1 MQHGKKEVHNY
12 RIGTPDSCSGGR
24 GQGALRP
31 GAHGVGGL
39 RSGAYEPGAHGVG
52 GLRSGAYEP
61 GAHGLGRLG
70 SGAYEPGAPELCRRE
85 PGAHNTEQQA
95 DTLQPQ
101 LEHGG
106 SSAYGPLSPSPSGL
120 YLREHEHDACGI
132 GIVAD
137 LTKKSSHSVISDALT
152 ILQNLEH
159 RGAVGGDKKTGDG
172 AGILCQI
179 PDRFFRREMGI
190 EVSMGAVHTGTP
202 LPNASHPSD
211 LPYGIGMFFLPA
223 AHNAFLS
230 AKKLVSK
237 IAAERGFALISW
249 RDVPILPQ
257 VLGERANKTM
267 PRICQAAF
275 VRNPSSSIS
284 PDDFERSLFILR
296 KYIEQEAKRA
306 GFSFEEFYIP
316 SLSSRIIVYKGMF
329 VASQFANFYPD
340 LRDPLFESQ
349 FAIVHQRYSTNT
361 LPSWPLAQPFHM
373 IAHNGEI
380 NTLRKN
386 INSMK
391 ARQATMASPLLG
403 ADFFKDITI
412 LDEAGSDSAIFDNI
426 FELLVHAG
434 RRPEQV
440 FAMMVQE
447 PFGEGLRISH
457 DKRAYYDF
465 HAAMLETWD
474 GPAAMSFT
482 DGRVVGA
489 ALDRNGLR
497 PFRYL
502 LTKSGYFIGAS
513 EAGVLDIDESDI
525 VERGILRP
533 GEMVLADLENGRLIN
548 DAEIKTRISR
558 QKPYRRWLETNRIE
572 LRGLFSAPD
581 VRPSSTELKHLM
593 SYFQYNTETMNI
605 LKPMLLQKQEAVSAM
620 GTKKPP
626 AILSRVPVPLYAYF
640 RQRFA
645 QVTNPAIDPYR
656 ESAVMSLDNYI
667 GTQKNL
673 LEETPEHCRQLKLQ
687 RPILSNSDMEKLK
700 NSRVP
705 GFASAS
711 VFMLTPATNIRLE
724 EELDRICREAE
735 HHIDQGANLIILS
748 DRGLDE
754 QHAAIPAL
762 LATAAVHTY
771 LVDAKKRHL
780 AGLVVETG
788 EARDV
793 HEIAV
798 LLAYGAS
805 GVNPW
810 MVFELLPSISD
821 QLEERPSAEIL
832 ADHYIEAVNKGILK
846 IMSKLGIATVSSYRG
861 SRMFEA
867 VGLSEGLVKRYFRGT
882 ESRFGGIGLDE
893 IADDMLSRHRAAF
906 GVEPKIVNQPA
917 SPPAVPWP
925 PSLAAKLT
933 KAVRE
938 LDAEAWRAYADGMD
952 SAARPPFALRDLFS
966 FKSDGSLVSRSPL
979 PLDQVQ
985 PAEEI
990 IKRFSIAAMSLGAI
1004 SPEAHEALAAGA
1016 NAISSW
1022 SNSGEGGEDSERH
1035 TYQDRGLDSHNASKQ
1050 IASGRFGVT
1059 ARYLATGLELQI
1071 KIAQGAKP
1079 GEGGQLP
1086 GAKVNDYIAK
1096 LRHSKPGVTL
1106 ISPPPHHDIY
1116 SIEDLSQLIHD
1127 LHCINP
1133 GARIAVKLAAQAGVG
1148 TVAAGVAKAGADC
1161 IIISSGDGGTGAAPL
1176 SSLDYAGS
1184 YWEAAL
1190 PEVRQVLAMNSL
1202 DLNTVIQV
1210 DGRLRT
1216 ARDVVIAAILGARE
1230 FAFGTA
1236 ALIAMGCIACGKC
1249 NLGKCP
1255 VGIATQEPE
1264 FRANFKG
1271 RPEHLVAFFKFLA
1284 EDVRTILAS
1293 LGAKTID
1300 EILGK
1305 YELLDFSGRASTA
1318 REKTLDFD
1326 HIKEALEIARRYPL
1340 VEERDIGSEE
1350 MPAIPLPEAG
1360 LRNFRPEKR
1369 QDFSIS
1375 EAEAALL
1382 QKCAQLFQK
1391 RESTSRLELSL
1402 PIRNSDRSVGAAL
1415 SGEIIRAGLTLE
1427 PDAIAVTFRGTAG
1440 QSFGAFLVQG
1450 VLFRLFGEANDY
1462 LGKGLSGGRIIVRP
1476 RRESRCQPERNVIAG
1491 NVCLYGATAGEVF
1504 LNGKVGERF
1513 CVRNSG
1519 ALAVAEGTGNHAC
1532 EYMTEGIV
1540 VILGKTGINFGAG
1553 MTGGVAYVF
1562 DEDQL
1567 FDTRCNLSDVD
1578 IAAVTSAEDIDQLR
1592 TIIERHQNLTGSPRA
1607 KQMLSEWDS
1616 YLPLFLKVVPR

>member
-1 MQHGKKEVHNY
+1 MQQM
-12 RIGTPDSCSGGR
+12 PA
-24 GQGALRP
+24 Q
-31 GAHGVGGL
+31 
-39 RSGAYEPGAHGVG
+39 
-52 GLRSGAYEP
+52 
-61 GAHGLGRLG
+61 
-70 SGAYEPGAPELCRRE
+70 
-85 PGAHNTEQQA
+85 
-95 DTLQPQ
+95 
-101 LEHGG
+101 
-106 SSAYGPLSPSPSGL
+106 SGL
-120 YLREHEHDACGI
+120 YCSEHEHDACGL

-137 LTKKSSHSVISDALT
+137 LKNGPSHTVISDALT

-179 PDRFFRREMGI
+179 PDRFFRREMDI
-190 EVSMGAVHTGTP
+190 EAAIGAAH
-202 LPNASHPSD
+202 AA

-223 AHNAFLS
+223 QRETFS
-230 AKKLVSK
+230 KAKALVAD
-237 IAAERGFALISW
+237 IAAVRGFTILCW
-249 RDVPILPQ
+249 RDVPTLPQ

-267 PRICQAAF
+267 PRICQTAF
-275 VRNPSSSIS
+275 VPSAV
-284 PDDFERSLFILR
+284 PAPLAPAHGPQGDGFERSLFILR
-296 KYIEQEAKRA
+296 KYIEKEARQA
-306 GFSFEEFYIP
+306 GFSNDEFYIP
-316 SLSSRIIVYKGMF
+316 SLSSRTIVYKGMF

-349 FAIVHQRYSTNT
+349 CAIVHQRYSTNT
-361 LPSWPLAQPFHM
+361 FPSWPLAQPFHM

-391 ARQATMASPLLG
+391 ARQATMASPVFG
-403 ADFFKDITI
+403 ADFFKDIAI
-412 LDEAGSDSAIFDNI
+412 LDPTGSDSAIFDNI

-434 RRPEQV
+434 RSPEQV

-447 PFGEGLRISH
+447 PFGEGLQISH

-502 LTKSGYFIGAS
+502 LTKSGRFIGAS
-513 EAGVLDIDESDI
+513 EAGVLDVDEVDI
-525 VERGILRP
+525 LERGILRP
-533 GEMVLADLENGRLIN
+533 GEMLLADIQHGRLLN
-548 DAEIKTRISR
+548 DAEIKAHISR

-581 VRPSSTELKHLM
+581 VRPSSIELQHLV
-593 SYFQYNTETMNI
+593 SYFKYDNDTMNI
-605 LKPMLLQKQEAVSAM
+605 LKPMLLQKQEAVAAM

-626 AILSRVPVPLYAYF
+626 AILSRTPVPLYAYF

-656 ESAVMSLDNYI
+656 ESAVMSLENYI

-687 RPILSNSDMEKLK
+687 RPILSNSDMERLK
-700 NSRVP
+700 NARVP
-705 GFASAS
+705 PFVSATVSMLVPASH
-711 VFMLTPATNIRLE
+711 IRLD
-724 EELDRICREAE
+724 EELDRMCRQSERSIE
-735 HHIDQGANLIILS
+735 QGANLIILS
-748 DRGLDE
+748 DRGVNRE
-754 QHAAIPAL
+754 YAAIPAL
-762 LATAAVHTY
+762 LAAAAVHTY

-810 MVFELLPSISD
+810 MVFELLPSISS
-821 QLEERPSAEIL
+821 QLEEKPSPEIL

-867 VGLSEGLVKRYFRGT
+867 VGLSENLVERYFRGT
-882 ESRFGGIGLDE
+882 ESRFGGIGLEE
-893 IADDMLSRHRAAF
+893 IAEDMLSRHRKAF
-906 GVEPKIVNQPA
+906 GIEEEKNLQAGDALQDPSRAQNAGAGHTTSHAVHQPA
-917 SPPAVPWP
+917 SPADVPWP

-933 KAVRE
+933 RAVRE
-938 LDAEAWRAYADGMD
+938 GDVAAWRAYADGMD
-952 SAARPPFALRDLFS
+952 SAARPPFTLRDLFS
-966 FKSDGSLVSRSPL
+966 FKFENPTSSGSSI

-985 PAEEI
+985 PAEDI
-990 IKRFSIAAMSLGAI
+990 IRRFSVAAMSLGAI

-1016 NAISSW
+1016 NAIGSW

-1035 TYQDRGLDSHNASKQ
+1035 SYHDKGFDSSNASKQ

-1086 GAKVNDYIAK
+1086 GAKVNEYIAK

-1127 LHCINP
+1127 LRCINP
-1133 GARIAVKLAAQAGVG
+1133 SARIAVKLAAQSGIG

-1161 IIISSGDGGTGAAPL
+1161 IIVSSGDGGTGAAPL

-1236 ALIAMGCIACGKC
+1236 ALIAMGCIACGRC
-1249 NLGKCP
+1249 NLGTCP
-1255 VGIATQEPE
+1255 VGIATQDSE
-1264 FRANFKG
+1264 FRAKFKG
-1271 RPEHLVAFFKFLA
+1271 SPEHLIAFFKFLA
-1284 EDVRTILAS
+1284 EDVRKILAS
-1293 LGAKTID
+1293 LGAKTLD
-1300 EILGK
+1300 EVLGK

-1318 REKTLDFD
+1318 REKTLDFNS
-1326 HIKEALEIARRYPL
+1326 IREALEIARRYPL
-1340 VEERDIGSEE
+1340 VEGQDLTGDTT
-1350 MPAIPLPEAG
+1350 PAIPLPEAG

-1369 QDFSIS
+1369 LDFSIS
-1375 EAEAALL
+1375 EAESALL
-1382 QKCAQLFQK
+1382 QKCARLFQEFQE
-1391 RESTSRLELSL
+1391 RASPSRLEFSL
-1402 PIRNSDRSVGAAL
+1402 PIRNADRSVGAAL
-1415 SGEIIRAGLTLE
+1415 SGEIVRAWLTLE
-1427 PDAIAVTFRGTAG
+1427 DDTISVTFRGTAG
-1440 QSFGAFLVQG
+1440 QSFGAFLAPG
-1450 VLFRLFGEANDY
+1450 VSFRLFGEANDY
-1462 LGKGLSGGRIIVRP
+1462 LGKGLSGGRIVVRP
-1476 RRESRCQPERNVIAG
+1476 RRESRCQPDQNVIAG
-1491 NVCLYGATAGEVF
+1491 NVCLYGATAGEVY
-1504 LNGKVGERF
+1504 LNGTVGERF

-1519 ALAVAEGTGNHAC
+1519 ARAVVEGTGNHAC

-1540 VILGKTGINFGAG
+1540 VVLGKTGINFGAG
-1553 MTGGVAYVF
+1553 MTGGVAYVL
-1562 DEDQL
+1562 DEDHL
-1567 FDTRCNLSDVD
+1567 FDTRCNASDVD
-1578 IAAVTSAEDIDQLR
+1578 VAGLTQPDDIEGLYA
-1592 TIIERHQNLTGSPRA
+1592 IIERHHALTGSPKA
-1607 KQMLSEWDS
+1607 KKILDEWSS
-1616 YLPLFLKVVPR
+1616 YLPLFLKVTPRGSR

>member
-1 MQHGKKEVHNY
+1 MQQRKKEVHNY
-12 RIGTPDSCSGGR
+12 HVGARGPCSG
-24 GQGALRP
+24 APCFEASSSLLP
-31 GAHGVGGL
+31 GPGGF
-39 RSGAYEPGAHGVG
+39 
-52 GLRSGAYEP
+52 
-61 GAHGLGRLG
+61 
-70 SGAYEPGAPELCRRE
+70 
-85 PGAHNTEQQA
+85 
-95 DTLQPQ
+95 
-101 LEHGG
+101 
-106 SSAYGPLSPSPSGL
+106 
-120 YLREHEHDACGI
+120 YLPEHEHDACGL
-132 GIVAD
+132 GIIAE
-137 LTKKSSHSVISDALT
+137 LRKGPSHAVISDALT

-179 PDRFFRREMGI
+179 PDRFFRREMAI
-190 EVSMGAVHTGTP
+190 NDM
-202 LPNASHPSD
+202 
-211 LPYGIGMFFLPA
+211 PYGIGMFFLPA
-223 AHNAFLS
+223 SRNAFVN
-230 AKKLVSK
+230 AKELVSS
-237 IAAERGFALISW
+237 IAARRGFAVTSW

-267 PRICQAAF
+267 PRICQAGF
-275 VRNPSSSIS
+275 VQLSSLAKAEENDDARTRSTRATRSIPS
-284 PDDFERSLFILR
+284 DDFERNLFILR
-296 KYIEQEAKRA
+296 KHIEQEAKRA
-306 GFSFEEFYIP
+306 GFSFDEFYIP
-316 SLSSRIIVYKGMF
+316 SLSSRLIVYKGMF

-340 LRDPLFESQ
+340 LRDPLFESR

-361 LPSWPLAQPFHM
+361 FPSWPLAQPFHM

-403 ADFFKDITI
+403 ADFFKDIAV

-426 FELLVHAG
+426 FEILVHAG
-434 RRPEQV
+434 RSPQQV
-440 FAMMVQE
+440 FSMMVQE
-447 PFGEGLRISH
+447 PFGESLRMSH

-502 LTKSGYFIGAS
+502 LTESGRFVGAS
-513 EAGVLDIDESDI
+513 EAGVLDLEEADI

-533 GEMVLADLENGRLIN
+533 GEMLLIDPERGRLIH
-548 DAEIKTRISR
+548 DAEIKSSLSR
-558 QKPYRRWLETNRIE
+558 QKPYRRWLEANRIE

-581 VRPSSTELKHLM
+581 VQPSGAELAQLM
-593 SYFQYNTETMNI
+593 SYFQYDNETMNI
-605 LKPMLLQKQEAVSAM
+605 LKPMLLQKQEVVSAM
-620 GTKKPP
+620 GTRKPP
-626 AILSRVPVPLYAYF
+626 AILSRTPARLYAYF

-656 ESAVMSLDNYI
+656 ESAVMSLENYI

-687 RPILSNSDMEKLK
+687 RPILSNSDMEKLR
-700 NSRVP
+700 NSRVA
-705 GFASAS
+705 GFSSATVS
-711 VFMLTPATNIRLE
+711 MLAPAALIRLE
-724 EELDRICREAE
+724 EALDRMCREAE
-735 HHIDQGANLIILS
+735 QHIDQGANLIILS
-748 DRGLDE
+748 DRGVDG

-762 LATAAVHTY
+762 LAGAAVHTY

-793 HEIAV
+793 HEIAA

-810 MVFELLPSISD
+810 MVFELLPLISD
-821 QLEERPSAEIL
+821 QLEESPSAEML

-846 IMSKLGIATVSSYRG
+846 IMSKLGISTVSSYRG

-867 VGLSEGLVKRYFRGT
+867 IGLSEDLVKRYFRGT
-882 ESRFGGIGLDE
+882 ESRFGGIALE
-893 IADDMLSRHRAAF
+893 EVADDMRWRHRAAF
-906 GVEPKIVNQPA
+906 GFDEQAASPESETGNQRGGHAQAAPDTRPADQRAAGNAQAAPDMRPADQRAADQPA
-917 SPPAVPWP
+917 SQAAVPWP
-925 PSLAAKLT
+925 PFLAAKLT

-938 LDAEAWRAYADGMD
+938 GDPAAWRAYADGMD
-952 SAARPPFALRDLFS
+952 SATRPPFALRDLFS
-966 FKSDGSLVSRSPL
+966 FKSGGQFQSSNPL

-990 IKRFSIAAMSLGAI
+990 IKRFSVAAMSLGAI

-1016 NAISSW
+1016 NAIGSW

-1035 TYQDRGLDSHNASKQ
+1035 AYKGLDSQNASKQ

-1086 GAKVNDYIAK
+1086 GAKVNEYIAK
-1096 LRHSKPGVTL
+1096 LRHSKPGITL

-1127 LHCINP
+1127 LRCINP
-1133 GARIAVKLAAQAGVG
+1133 RARIAVKLAAQAGIG

-1161 IIISSGDGGTGAAPL
+1161 IIVSSGDGGTGAAPL

-1236 ALIAMGCIACGKC
+1236 ALIAMGCIACGRC

-1255 VGIATQEPE
+1255 VGIATQDPE
-1264 FRANFKG
+1264 FRAKFKG
-1271 RPEHLVAFFKFLA
+1271 RPEHLIAFFKFLA
-1284 EDVRTILAS
+1284 EDVRQILAS

-1300 EILGK
+1300 EVLGN
-1305 YELLDFSGRASTA
+1305 YELLDFSGRASTP
-1318 REKTLDFD
+1318 REKLLHFNR
-1326 HIKEALEIARRYPL
+1326 IKEALEIARRYPL
-1340 VEERDIGSEE
+1340 SEE
-1350 MPAIPLPEAG
+1350 HDFAGEETPAIPLPEAG

-1382 QKCAQLFQK
+1382 QKCARIFE
-1391 RESTSRLELSL
+1391 ESGAGRRLELSL
-1402 PIRNSDRSVGAAL
+1402 PIRNADRSVGAAL
-1415 SGEIIRAGLTLE
+1415 SGEIIRAGLNLK
-1427 PDAIAVTFRGTAG
+1427 PDTIAATFRGTAG

-1450 VLFRLFGEANDY
+1450 VVFKLFGEANDY

-1476 RRESRCQPERNVIAG
+1476 RHESRCQPEHNVIAG

-1504 LNGKVGERF
+1504 LNGKAGERF

-1519 ALAVAEGTGNHAC
+1519 AIAVSEGVGNHAC
-1532 EYMTEGIV
+1532 EYMTDGLV

-1578 IAAVTSAEDIDQLR
+1578 ITAVTGTDDIDRLR
-1592 TIIERHQNLTGSPRA
+1592 SIIERHQILTGSPRA
-1607 KQMLSEWDS
+1607 KLFLSEWDS

>member
-1 MQHGKKEVHNY
+1 MQQRKKEVHNY
-12 RIGTPDSCSGGR
+12 RISTLGLSSGAPG
-24 GQGALRP
+24 P
-31 GAHGVGGL
+31 GASSSIKRANIIKQQL
-39 RSGAYEPGAHGVG
+39 KPSRGAY
-52 GLRSGAYEP
+52 S
-61 GAHGLGRLG
+61 
-70 SGAYEPGAPELCRRE
+70 
-85 PGAHNTEQQA
+85 T
-95 DTLQPQ
+95 
-101 LEHGG
+101 
-106 SSAYGPLSPSPSGL
+106 LSPNPSGL
-120 YLREHEHDACGI
+120 YLPEHEHDACGL

-137 LTKKSSHSVISDALT
+137 LKKKSSHSVISDALT

-179 PDRFFRREMGI
+179 PDRFFRREMAI
-190 EVSMGAVHTGTP
+190 
-202 LPNASHPSD
+202 ND
-211 LPYGIGMFFLPA
+211 IPYGIGMFFLPA
-223 AHNAFLS
+223 SHNAFVS
-230 AKKLVSK
+230 AKKLVSN
-237 IAAERGFALISW
+237 ITAERGFGLISW

-275 VRNPSSSIS
+275 VRRPAGSIS
-284 PDDFERSLFILR
+284 SDDFERSLFILR

-403 ADFFKDITI
+403 ADFFKDIAV

-434 RRPEQV
+434 RSPEQV

-497 PFRYL
+497 PFRYS

-513 EAGVLDIDESDI
+513 EAGVLDLDESDI

-533 GEMVLADLENGRLIN
+533 GEMVLVDLENGRLIN

-581 VRPSSTELKHLM
+581 VRPSRAELEGLI
-593 SYFQYNTETMNI
+593 SYFQYDDGTMNI

-620 GTKKPP
+620 GTRKPP
-626 AILSRVPVPLYAYF
+626 AILSRTPVPLYAYF

-705 GFASAS
+705 GFSSATVS
-711 VFMLTPATNIRLE
+711 MLTPTAHIKLE
-724 EELDRICREAE
+724 EELDRMCREAE

-762 LATAAVHTY
+762 LAAAAVHTY

-821 QLEERPSAEIL
+821 QLEERPSAEML

-882 ESRFGGIGLDE
+882 ESRFGGIGLEE
-893 IADDMLSRHRAAF
+893 IADDMLSRHREAF
-906 GVEPKIVNQPA
+906 GIEQESAILPDRTERQPVNEPRQAAGGAANQA
-917 SPPAVPWP
+917 TDQAADQAADQVANQTVRQTAVPWP

-938 LDAEAWRAYADGMD
+938 GDAAAWRAYADGMD

-966 FKSDGSLVSRSPL
+966 FKSGGPLTSSSPL

-990 IKRFSIAAMSLGAI
+990 IKRFSVAAMSLGAI

-1016 NAISSW
+1016 NAIGSW

-1035 TYQDRGLDSHNASKQ
+1035 TYKDKGLDSQNASKQ

-1086 GAKVNDYIAK
+1086 GAKVNEYIAK

-1127 LHCINP
+1127 LRCINP

-1161 IIISSGDGGTGAAPL
+1161 IIVSSGDGGTGAAPL

-1190 PEVRQVLAMNSL
+1190 PEIRQVLAMNSL

-1236 ALIAMGCIACGKC
+1236 ALIAMGCIACGRC

-1264 FRANFKG
+1264 FRAKFKG
-1271 RPEHLVAFFKFLA
+1271 RPEHLIAFFKFLA

-1340 VEERDIGSEE
+1340 VEEHDIGSEE
-1350 MPAIPLPEAG
+1350 TPAIPLPEAG

-1382 QKCAQLFQK
+1382 QKCARLFQE
-1391 RESTSRLELSL
+1391 RESSSRLEFSL

-1415 SGEIIRAGLTLE
+1415 SGEIIRAGLNLE
-1427 PDAIAVTFRGTAG
+1427 PDTVSVTFRGTAG
-1440 QSFGAFLVQG
+1440 QSFGAFLAQG

-1476 RRESRCQPERNVIAG
+1476 RRESRCQPEHNVIAG

-1578 IAAVTSAEDIDQLR
+1578 IAAVTSTEDIDQLR

-1607 KQMLSEWDS
+1607 KLMLSEWDS

>member
-1 MQHGKKEVHNY
+1 MRQCDLLILRARLVTIGSNIKEGINMQQM
-12 RIGTPDSCSGGR
+12 PA
-24 GQGALRP
+24 Q
-31 GAHGVGGL
+31 
-39 RSGAYEPGAHGVG
+39 
-52 GLRSGAYEP
+52 
-61 GAHGLGRLG
+61 
-70 SGAYEPGAPELCRRE
+70 
-85 PGAHNTEQQA
+85 
-95 DTLQPQ
+95 
-101 LEHGG
+101 
-106 SSAYGPLSPSPSGL
+106 SGL
-120 YLREHEHDACGI
+120 YCPEHEHDACGL

-137 LTKKSSHSVISDALT
+137 LKNGPSHTVISDALT

-179 PDRFFRREMGI
+179 PDRFFRREMDI
-190 EVSMGAVHTGTP
+190 EGAIGAAH
-202 LPNASHPSD
+202 AD

-223 AHNAFLS
+223 QRETFS
-230 AKKLVSK
+230 KAKALVAD
-237 IAAERGFALISW
+237 IAAVRGFTILCW
-249 RDVPILPQ
+249 RDVPTLPQ

-267 PRICQAAF
+267 PRICQTAF
-275 VRNPSSSIS
+275 VPSAV
-284 PDDFERSLFILR
+284 PAPLAPAHGPQGDGFERSLFILR
-296 KYIEQEAKRA
+296 KYIEKEARQA
-306 GFSFEEFYIP
+306 GFSNDEFYIP
-316 SLSSRIIVYKGMF
+316 SLSSRTIVYKGMF

-349 FAIVHQRYSTNT
+349 CAIVHQRYSTNT
-361 LPSWPLAQPFHM
+361 FPSWPLAQPFHM

-391 ARQATMASPLLG
+391 ARQATMASPVFG
-403 ADFFKDITI
+403 ADFFKDIAI
-412 LDEAGSDSAIFDNI
+412 LDPTGSDSAIFDNI

-434 RRPEQV
+434 RSPEQV

-447 PFGEGLRISH
+447 PFGEGLQISH

-502 LTKSGYFIGAS
+502 LTKSGRFIGAS
-513 EAGVLDIDESDI
+513 EAGVLDVDEVDI
-525 VERGILRP
+525 LERGILRP
-533 GEMVLADLENGRLIN
+533 GEMLLADIQHGRLLN
-548 DAEIKTRISR
+548 DAEIKAYISR

-581 VRPSSTELKHLM
+581 VRPSNAELQYLV
-593 SYFQYNTETMNI
+593 SYFKYDNDTMNI
-605 LKPMLLQKQEAVSAM
+605 LKPMLLQKQEAVAAM

-626 AILSRVPVPLYAYF
+626 AILSRTPAPLYAYF

-656 ESAVMSLDNYI
+656 ESAVMSLENYI

-687 RPILSNSDMEKLK
+687 RPILSNSDMERLK
-700 NSRVP
+700 NARVP
-705 GFASAS
+705 PFVSATVSMLVPASH
-711 VFMLTPATNIRLE
+711 IRLD
-724 EELDRICREAE
+724 EELDRMCRQSERSIE
-735 HHIDQGANLIILS
+735 QGANLIILS
-748 DRGLDE
+748 DRGVNRE
-754 QHAAIPAL
+754 YAAIPAL
-762 LATAAVHTY
+762 LAAAAVHTY

-810 MVFELLPSISD
+810 MVFELLPSISS
-821 QLEERPSAEIL
+821 QLEEKPSPEIL

-867 VGLSEGLVKRYFRGT
+867 VGLSENLVERYFRGT
-882 ESRFGGIGLDE
+882 ESRFGGIGLEE
-893 IADDMLSRHRAAF
+893 IAEDMLSRHRKAF
-906 GVEPKIVNQPA
+906 GIEEEKNLQAGDALQDQSRAQNAGAGHTTSHAVHQPA
-917 SPPAVPWP
+917 SPADVPWP

-933 KAVRE
+933 RAVRE
-938 LDAEAWRAYADGMD
+938 GDVAAWRAYADGMD

-966 FKSDGSLVSRSPL
+966 FKFENPTSSGSSI

-985 PAEEI
+985 PAEDI
-990 IKRFSIAAMSLGAI
+990 IRRFSVAAMSLGAI

-1016 NAISSW
+1016 NAIGSW

-1035 TYQDRGLDSHNASKQ
+1035 SYHDKGFDSSNASKQ

-1086 GAKVNDYIAK
+1086 GAKVNEYIAK

-1127 LHCINP
+1127 LRCINP
-1133 GARIAVKLAAQAGVG
+1133 SARIAVKLAAQSGIG

-1161 IIISSGDGGTGAAPL
+1161 IIVSSGDGGTGAAPL

-1230 FAFGTA
+1230 FAFGTT
-1236 ALIAMGCIACGKC
+1236 ALIAMGCIACGRC
-1249 NLGKCP
+1249 NLGTCP
-1255 VGIATQEPE
+1255 VGIATQDSE
-1264 FRANFKG
+1264 FRAKFKG
-1271 RPEHLVAFFKFLA
+1271 SPEHLIAFFKFLA
-1284 EDVRTILAS
+1284 EDVRKILAS
-1293 LGAKTID
+1293 LGAKTLD
-1300 EILGK
+1300 EVLGK

-1318 REKTLDFD
+1318 REKTLDFNS
-1326 HIKEALEIARRYPL
+1326 IREALEIARRYPL
-1340 VEERDIGSEE
+1340 VEGQDLTGDTT
-1350 MPAIPLPEAG
+1350 PAIPLPEAG
-1360 LRNFRPEKR
+1360 LRNFHPEKR
-1369 QDFSIS
+1369 LDFSIS
-1375 EAEAALL
+1375 EAESALL
-1382 QKCAQLFQK
+1382 QKCARLFQEF
-1391 RESTSRLELSL
+1391 REGTSPSRLEFSL
-1402 PIRNSDRSVGAAL
+1402 PIRNADRSVGAAL
-1415 SGEIIRAGLTLE
+1415 SGEIVRAGLTLE
-1427 PDAIAVTFRGTAG
+1427 DDTISVTFRGTAG
-1440 QSFGAFLVQG
+1440 QSFGAFLTPG
-1450 VLFRLFGEANDY
+1450 VSFRLFGEANDY
-1462 LGKGLSGGRIIVRP
+1462 LGKGLSGGRIVVRP
-1476 RRESRCQPERNVIAG
+1476 RRESRCQPDQNVIAG
-1491 NVCLYGATAGEVF
+1491 NVCLYGATAGEVY
-1504 LNGKVGERF
+1504 LNGTVGERF

-1519 ALAVAEGTGNHAC
+1519 ARAVVEGTGNHAC

-1540 VILGKTGINFGAG
+1540 VVLGKTGINFGAG
-1553 MTGGVAYVF
+1553 MTGGVAYVL
-1562 DEDQL
+1562 DEDHL
-1567 FDTRCNLSDVD
+1567 FDTRCNASDVD
-1578 IAAVTSAEDIDQLR
+1578 VAGLTQPDDIEDLYA
-1592 TIIERHQNLTGSPRA
+1592 IIERHHALTGSPKA
-1607 KQMLSEWDS
+1607 KKVLDEWSS
-1616 YLPLFLKVVPR
+1616 YLPLFLKVTPRGSR

>member
-1 MQHGKKEVHNY
+1 MQQHKDDVHNY
-12 RIGTPDSCSGGR
+12 CCKSQDLEHERC
-24 GQGALRP
+24 
-31 GAHGVGGL
+31 AHG
-39 RSGAYEPGAHGVG
+39 
-52 GLRSGAYEP
+52 
-61 GAHGLGRLG
+61 
-70 SGAYEPGAPELCRRE
+70 CF
-85 PGAHNTEQQA
+85 
-95 DTLQPQ
+95 
-101 LEHGG
+101 
-106 SSAYGPLSPSPSGL
+106 SPARGGL
-120 YLREHEHDACGI
+120 YLPEHEHDACGL
-132 GIVAD
+132 GIVVD
-137 LTKKSSHSVISDALT
+137 LKNGPSHTVISDALT

-172 AGILCQI
+172 AGLLCRI
-179 PDRFFRREMGI
+179 PHRFFRREMDI
-190 EVSMGAVHTGTP
+190 DSAMHAVLGTTP
-202 LPNASHPSD
+202 LSDIGRPSD

-223 AHNAFLS
+223 QREALS
-230 AKKLVSK
+230 KAKALVAD
-237 IAAERGFALISW
+237 IAASHGFVVLCW
-249 RDVPILPQ
+249 RDVPTLPQ
-257 VLGERANKTM
+257 VLGERANTTM

-275 VRNPSSSIS
+275 SPSVVPTSAIGSMPAPGAPEAS
-284 PDDFERSLFILR
+284 GAPGADFECSLFILR
-296 KYIEQEAKRA
+296 KYIEREARQA
-306 GFSFEEFYIP
+306 GFSNDEFYIS
-316 SLSSRIIVYKGMF
+316 SLSSRTIVYKGMF

-340 LRDPLFESQ
+340 LRNSLFESQ

-361 LPSWPLAQPFHM
+361 FPSWPLAQPFRM

-391 ARQATMASPLLG
+391 ARQATMASPLFG
-403 ADFFKDITI
+403 ADFFNDVII

-434 RRPEQV
+434 RSPEQV

-497 PFRYL
+497 PFRYS
-502 LTKSGYFIGAS
+502 LTKSGRFIGSS
-513 EAGVLDIDESDI
+513 EAGVLDIDESNI
-525 VERGILRP
+525 LERGILRP
-533 GEMVLADLENGRLIN
+533 GEMILADIQHGRLIDN
-548 DAEIKTRISR
+548 AEIKAQISR
-558 QKPYRRWLETNRIE
+558 QKPYRRWLETHRIE

-581 VRPSSTELKHLM
+581 VRPSSAELNHLV
-593 SYFQYNTETMNI
+593 SYFQYDKEIMNI
-605 LKPMLLQKQEAVSAM
+605 LTPMLLHKQEAVSSM

-626 AILSRVPVPLYAYF
+626 AILSRTPVPLYTYF

-656 ESAVMSLDNYI
+656 ESVAMSLENYI

-687 RPILSNSDMEKLK
+687 RPILSTSDMEKLK
-700 NSRVP
+700 NARATPFVSATVP
-705 GFASAS
+705 
-711 VFMLTPATNIRLE
+711 MLVPATRIRLD
-724 EELDRICREAE
+724 EELDRMCRQSERSIE
-735 HHIDQGANLIILS
+735 QGANLIILS
-748 DRGLDE
+748 DRGVNA
-754 QHAAIPAL
+754 QYATIPAL
-762 LATAAVHTY
+762 LAAAAVHTY
-771 LVDAKKRHL
+771 LVDVRKRHL

-810 MVFELLPSISD
+810 MVFELLPSISS
-821 QLEERPSAEIL
+821 QLEGNPNPEIL

-867 VGLSEGLVKRYFRGT
+867 VGLSESLVKRYFRGT
-882 ESRFGGIGLDE
+882 ESRFGGIGLED
-893 IADDMLSRHRAAF
+893 IAEDILTRHREAF
-906 GVEPKIVNQPA
+906 GIAQEPAIASASAARLQAQHQARQAREAIQSLHLTSNTTAGQPA
-917 SPPAVPWP
+917 NLPWP

-933 KAVRE
+933 KAVRKG
-938 LDAEAWRAYADGMD
+938 DIAAWRAYADGMD

-966 FKSDGSLVSRSPL
+966 FKFESSSSLCNPIPL
-979 PLDQVQ
+979 EQVQ
-985 PAEEI
+985 PAEDI
-990 IKRFSIAAMSLGAI
+990 MKRFSVAAMSLGAI
-1004 SPEAHEALAAGA
+1004 SPEVHEALAAGA
-1016 NAISSW
+1016 NAIGSW

-1035 TYQDRGLDSHNASKQ
+1035 SYHDEGFDSSNASKQ

-1086 GAKVNDYIAK
+1086 GAKVNEYIAR

-1127 LHCINP
+1127 LRCINP
-1133 GARIAVKLAAQAGVG
+1133 NARIAVKLAAQSGIG

-1161 IIISSGDGGTGAAPL
+1161 IIVSSGDGGTGAAPL

-1190 PEVRQVLAMNSL
+1190 PEVRQILAMNSL
-1202 DLNTVIQV
+1202 DINTVIQV

-1236 ALIAMGCIACGKC
+1236 ALIAMGCIACGRC

-1255 VGIATQEPE
+1255 VGIATQESE
-1264 FRANFKG
+1264 FRAKFKG
-1271 RPEHLVAFFKFLA
+1271 RPEHLSALFKFLA

-1300 EILGK
+1300 EVLGK
-1305 YELLDFSGRASTA
+1305 YELLDFSARASTA

-1326 HIKEALEIARRYPL
+1326 SIREALEIARRSPL
-1340 VEERDIGSEE
+1340 VEDQDLPSDTT
-1350 MPAIPLPEAG
+1350 PAIPLPEAG

-1369 QDFSIS
+1369 LDFAIS
-1375 EAEAALL
+1375 NAEGYLL
-1382 QKCAQLFQK
+1382 QKSARLFQTK
-1391 RESTSRLELSL
+1391 DVSSHLECSL

-1415 SGEIIRAGLTLE
+1415 SGEIVRAGLELE
-1427 PDAIAVTFRGTAG
+1427 PDTIVATFRGTAG
-1440 QSFGAFLVQG
+1440 QSFGAFLAPG
-1450 VLFRLFGEANDY
+1450 VLFSLLGEANDY
-1462 LGKGLSGGRIIVRP
+1462 LGKGLSGGRIVVRP
-1476 RRESRCQPERNVIAG
+1476 RLESRGVPEDNVIAG
-1491 NVCLYGATAGEVF
+1491 NVCLYGATAGEVY
-1504 LNGKVGERF
+1504 LNGTVGERF

-1519 ALAVAEGTGNHAC
+1519 ALAVVEGTGNHTC
-1532 EYMTEGIV
+1532 EYMTDGIV
-1540 VILGKTGINFGAG
+1540 VVLGKTGINFGAG
-1553 MTGGVAYVF
+1553 MTGGIAYVL
-1562 DEDQL
+1562 DEDHL
-1567 FDTRCNLSDVD
+1567 FDTRCNTLDVD
-1578 IAAVTSAEDIDQLR
+1578 VAGLVQPDDIEQLR
-1592 TIIERHQNLTGSPRA
+1592 LIVERHHTLTSSPKAR
-1607 KQMLSEWDS
+1607 KILDEWNS
-1616 YLPLFLKVVPR
+1616 YLPLFLKVTPRG

>member
-1 MQHGKKEVHNY
+1 MLRLLILQARLVTIGSNTKEGINMQQRKKEVHNY
-12 RIGTPDSCSGGR
+12 RIGTLGPS
-24 GQGALRP
+24 
-31 GAHGVGGL
+31 
-39 RSGAYEPGAHGVG
+39 SGARGPSASSSIKRANTIKQQLEPS
-52 GLRSGAYEP
+52 RGAY
-61 GAHGLGRLG
+61 
-70 SGAYEPGAPELCRRE
+70 S
-85 PGAHNTEQQA
+85 T
-95 DTLQPQ
+95 
-101 LEHGG
+101 
-106 SSAYGPLSPSPSGL
+106 LSPNPSGL
-120 YLREHEHDACGI
+120 YLPEHEHDACGL

-137 LTKKSSHSVISDALT
+137 LKKKSSHSVISDALT

-179 PDRFFRREMGI
+179 PDRFFRREMAI
-190 EVSMGAVHTGTP
+190 NDM
-202 LPNASHPSD
+202 
-211 LPYGIGMFFLPA
+211 PYGIGMFFLPA
-223 AHNAFLS
+223 SHNAFVS
-230 AKKLVSK
+230 AKKLVSN
-237 IAAERGFALISW
+237 IAAERGFGLISW

-275 VRNPSSSIS
+275 VRRPAGSIS
-284 PDDFERSLFILR
+284 SDDFERSLFILR

-403 ADFFKDITI
+403 ADFFKDIAV

-434 RRPEQV
+434 RSPEQV

-447 PFGEGLRISH
+447 PFGEGLRISN

-497 PFRYL
+497 PFRYS

-513 EAGVLDIDESDI
+513 EAGVLDLDESDI

-533 GEMVLADLENGRLIN
+533 GEMVLVDLENGRLIN

-581 VRPSSTELKHLM
+581 VRPSSAELAHLI
-593 SYFQYNTETMNI
+593 SYFQYDNETMNI

-620 GTKKPP
+620 GTRKPP
-626 AILSRVPVPLYAYF
+626 AILSRTPVPLYAYF

-656 ESAVMSLDNYI
+656 ESAVMSLENYI

-705 GFASAS
+705 GFSSATVS
-711 VFMLTPATNIRLE
+711 MLTPAARIRLE
-724 EELDRICREAE
+724 EELDRMCREAE
-735 HHIDQGANLIILS
+735 HHIDQGANLIVLS

-762 LATAAVHTY
+762 LAAAAVHTY

-821 QLEERPSAEIL
+821 QLEERPSAEML

-882 ESRFGGIGLDE
+882 ESRFGGIGLEE
-893 IADDMLSRHRAAF
+893 IADDMLSRHQEAF
-906 GVEPKIVNQPA
+906 GIEQESAILPDRTGRQPVNEPRQAAGGAANQA
-917 SPPAVPWP
+917 ADQVANQTVRQTAVPWP

-938 LDAEAWRAYADGMD
+938 GDAAAWRAYADGMD

-966 FKSDGSLVSRSPL
+966 FKSGGPLTSSSPL

-990 IKRFSIAAMSLGAI
+990 IKRFSVAAMSLGAI

-1016 NAISSW
+1016 NAIGSW

-1035 TYQDRGLDSHNASKQ
+1035 TYKDKGLDSQNASKQ

-1086 GAKVNDYIAK
+1086 GAKVNEYIAK

-1127 LHCINP
+1127 LRCINP

-1161 IIISSGDGGTGAAPL
+1161 IIVSSSDGGTGAAPL

-1190 PEVRQVLAMNSL
+1190 PEIRQVLAMNSL

-1236 ALIAMGCIACGKC
+1236 ALIAMGCIACGRC
-1249 NLGKCP
+1249 HLGKCP

-1264 FRANFKG
+1264 FRAKFKG
-1271 RPEHLVAFFKFLA
+1271 RPEHLIAFFKFLA
-1284 EDVRTILAS
+1284 EDVRKILAS

-1340 VEERDIGSEE
+1340 VEEHDIGSEE
-1350 MPAIPLPEAG
+1350 TPAIPLPEAG

-1382 QKCAQLFQK
+1382 QKCARLFQE
-1391 RESTSRLELSL
+1391 RESSSRLEFSL

-1415 SGEIIRAGLTLE
+1415 SGEIIRAGLNLE
-1427 PDAIAVTFRGTAG
+1427 PDTVSVTFRGTAG
-1440 QSFGAFLVQG
+1440 QSFGAFLAQG

-1476 RRESRCQPERNVIAG
+1476 RRESRCQPEHNVIAG

-1578 IAAVTSAEDIDQLR
+1578 IAAVASAEDIDQLR

-1607 KQMLSEWDS
+1607 KLMLSEWDS